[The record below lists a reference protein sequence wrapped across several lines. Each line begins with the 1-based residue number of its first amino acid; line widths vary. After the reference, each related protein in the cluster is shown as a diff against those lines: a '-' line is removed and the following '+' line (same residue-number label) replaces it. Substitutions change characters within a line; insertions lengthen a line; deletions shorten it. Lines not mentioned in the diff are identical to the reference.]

1 MKNYYDKV
9 LFILAL
15 ALLGLGVAYCFM
27 KGGLPSGAPPQIVQQ
42 PPNGGA
48 YQPLP
53 TAVVK
58 SEPAQWNASEDE
70 YANTTGIPPD
80 LWYYGVFTPPKIWWD
95 PASGWS
101 AEAPLGPKAAPP
113 PFGVHLVDKEKRLYR
128 VQFQSYSG
136 NADATAHLQ
145 LQDTANNTL
154 FDTKVGQENP
164 DEAVKVLDFK
174 MVRVTQEDGTSYR
187 VPTITLL
194 DERTNQ
200 TLTLGQGQNLYLPN
214 DRYFLLETESPLD
227 VQKWEVTKVGDSLDV
242 GVANFTITKVD
253 YDAPSVTVEKDWP
266 AGSKEDKQELTLT
279 PTQTS
284 ADAPTSATPTPPA
297 TDAGATPAPVAN

>member
-27 KGGLPSGAPPQIVQQ
+27 KGGLPSGAPPPIVQQ
-42 PPNGGA
+42 APNDGA
-48 YQPLP
+48 YQALP
-53 TAVVK
+53 TAIVK
-58 SEPAQWNASEDE
+58 SDQPVWDPSEDQ
-70 YANTTGIPPD
+70 YPPSD

-95 PASGWS
+95 ATSGWT
-101 AEAPLGPKAAPP
+101 AEPPKPPKAPAP
-113 PFGVHLVDKEKRLYR
+113 PFGVHLVDLEKRLYR
-128 VQFQSYSG
+128 VQFESYTG
-136 NADATAHLQ
+136 AADKTAHLQ
-145 LQDTANNTL
+145 MLDTANNTI

-174 MVRVTQEDGTSYR
+174 LVRVTQDDGTSYR
-187 VPTITLL
+187 EPTITLL

-200 TLTLGQGQNLYLPN
+200 TLTLGQGQKLTLPN

-242 GVANFTITKVD
+242 SVANFTITKVD
-253 YDAPSVTVEKDWP
+253 YDAPSVTVEKAWP
-266 AGSKEDKQELTLT
+266 KGSKEDNQELTLT
-279 PTQTS
+279 PTQS
-284 ADAPTSATPTPPA
+284 SSDAPTSATPTPPA
-297 TDAGATPAPVAN
+297 TDAGAAPATPAPAAN

>member
-27 KGGLPSGAPPQIVQQ
+27 KGGLPSGVPPQIVQQ
-42 PPNGGA
+42 APNGGA

-53 TAVVK
+53 TALVK
-58 SEPAQWNASEDE
+58 GEPSVWEAGGDE
-70 YANTTGIPPD
+70 YSNTTGIPSD

-95 PASGWS
+95 PTSGWT
-101 AEAPLGPKAAPP
+101 AEAPKPPRVIP
-113 PFGVHLVDKEKRLYR
+113 PFGLHLDNLEQRLYR
-128 VQFQSYSG
+128 VQFQSYTG
-136 NADATAHLQ
+136 AADATAHLQ
-145 LQDTANNTL
+145 MQDTANNSF
-154 FDTKVGQENP
+154 FDTKVGLENP

-174 MVRVTQEDGTSYR
+174 MVRQTLPDGTSYR
-187 VPTITLL
+187 VATITLL

-200 TLTLGQGQNLYLPN
+200 TLSLTQGQQLTLPN
-214 DRYFLLETESPLD
+214 DRYFLLETESPLTP
-227 VQKWEVTKVGDSLDV
+227 QKWEVTKVGDSLDV

-266 AGSKEDKQELTLT
+266 TGSKEDKQELTLT
-279 PTQTS
+279 PTPS
-284 ADAPTSATPTPPA
+284 SPDASTSATPTPPA
-297 TDAGATPAPVAN
+297 ADAGATSAPAAN